1 MVCTEDII
9 RVLAQAGEKGMKLG
23 KLATHVYNSHNTF
36 FDSPDYDAVYAEV
49 QQIVLRL
56 SKSSSSVIEQAPLRG
71 YYRINPDKLS
81 LYGQLTIDFDA
92 LVVPQPEEEEEEE
105 LESPA
110 ADLSLN
116 LFGDDF

>member
-1 MVCTEDII
+1 MVSAEDII

-49 QQIVLRL
+49 QQMVLRL

-81 LYGQLTIDFDA
+81 LYGQLTIDFDT
-92 LVVPQPEEEEEEE
+92 LVAPQLEEEEEEKP
-105 LESPA
+105 ESPA

>member
-1 MVCTEDII
+1 MVSTEDII

-23 KLATHVYNSHNTF
+23 KLATHVYNSRNTF

-49 QQIVLRL
+49 QQMVLRL
-56 SKSSSSVIEQAPLRG
+56 SKSSSCVIEQAPLRG

-92 LVVPQPEEEEEEE
+92 LVAPQPEEEEEP
-105 LESPA
+105 ESPA

>member
-1 MVCTEDII
+1 MVSAEDII
-9 RVLAQAGEKGMKLG
+9 CVLAQSGENGMKLG

-36 FDSPDYDAVYAEV
+36 FESPDYDVVYAEV
-49 QQIVLRL
+49 QQMVLRL

-92 LVVPQPEEEEEEE
+92 LVAPQPEEEEEEP
-105 LESPA
+105 ESPA
-110 ADLSLN
+110 VDLSLN
-116 LFGDDF
+116 LFGDEF